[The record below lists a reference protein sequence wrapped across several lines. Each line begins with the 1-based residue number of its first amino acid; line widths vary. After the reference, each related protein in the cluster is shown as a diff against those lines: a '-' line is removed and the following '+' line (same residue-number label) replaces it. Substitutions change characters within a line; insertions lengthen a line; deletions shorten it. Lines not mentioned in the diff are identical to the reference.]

1 MELWPEIQR
10 LVKHQLKVGGL
21 QHGDKCYIKVASD
34 GTNLMK
40 KDVATAT
47 TITIANETRALG
59 VGTISVVLAAESYKV
74 RSTVLSDD

>member
-1 MELWPEIQR
+1 MELWPEIKR
-10 LVKHQLKVGGL
+10 LVVHQLRIGNL
-21 QHGDKCYIKVASD
+21 QDGDKVYIKVASD

-59 VGTISVVLAAESYKV
+59 VGTISVVLAAESYEVK
-74 RSTVLSDD
+74 